1 MTFAHLSGIFPRSEE
16 LIATSRAFE
25 RGRLDADSL
34 LLQAEEEARRLV
46 ALQEEWGFDY
56 VSDGLLR
63 WQDLLRPL
71 ADEVPGVHAGPVTRW
86 FDNNSF
92 YRRPVIEHRL
102 RPVGEAALRWTVRD
116 PLAGHTWK
124 AILPT
129 PWAFAAL
136 SEDHAY
142 GDPKALLRDAAEVLR
157 AEAAALAGA
166 GCRYIQFSDPV
177 LVTARSDGNLPRAH
191 EALTR
196 VVEGLGIRTGLYTF
210 FGDAAP
216 ALSALL
222 DAPVDDV
229 GFDLFATDLD
239 RLDGR
244 AGSKGLLLGALDGR
258 NSLLESAEETAAT
271 VSRVADRLGASEVS
285 VLPSCDLEFLP
296 YEVAV
301 AKGRR
306 LAEVKRL
313 LR

>member
-1 MTFAHLSGIFPRSEE
+1 MAFAHLSGIFPRSEE
-16 LIATSRAFE
+16 LIAASRAFE

-34 LLQAEEEARRLV
+34 RLQAEEEARRLV
-46 ALQEEWGFDY
+46 GLQEEWGFDY
-56 VSDGLLR
+56 VTDGLLR

-102 RPVGEAALRWTVRD
+102 RPVGGAVLRWTVRE
-116 PLAGHTWK
+116 PLEGRPWK

-136 SEDHAY
+136 SEDQAY
-142 GDPKALLRDAAEVLR
+142 GDRDALLRDVAEVLR
-157 AEAAALAGA
+157 AEAVGLAEA

-177 LVTARSDGNLPRAH
+177 LVSARANGSESRAH
-191 EALTR
+191 EALAR
-196 VVEGLGIRTGLYTF
+196 VVDGLTVRTGLYTY

-216 ALSALL
+216 VLGALL
-222 DAPVDDV
+222 DAPVDEV
-229 GFDLFATDLD
+229 GFDLFATDLEH
-239 RLDGR
+239 LEGR
-244 AGSKGLLLGALDGR
+244 AGSKGLLLGALEGR
-258 NSLLESAEETAAT
+258 NSLLEGAEETAAT
-271 VSRVADRLGASEVS
+271 VARVADRLGASVVS

>member
-1 MTFAHLSGIFPRSEE
+1 MAFAHLSGIFPRSEE
-16 LIATSRAFE
+16 LIAASRAFE

-34 LLQAEEEARRLV
+34 LLQTEEEARRLV

-56 VSDGLLR
+56 VTDGLLR

-71 ADEVPGVHAGPVTRW
+71 ADELPGVHAGPVTRW

-92 YRRPVIEHRL
+92 YRRPVIEQRL
-102 RPVGEAALRWTVRD
+102 RPLGEAALRWTVRE
-116 PLAGHTWK
+116 PLAGRPWK

-136 SEDHAY
+136 SEDHVY
-142 GDPKALLRDAAEVLR
+142 GDADALLGDAAEVLR
-157 AEAAALAGA
+157 AEAAGLAAA

-177 LVTARSDGNLPRAH
+177 LVTGPADG
-191 EALTR
+191 ALTR
-196 VVEGLGIRTGLYTF
+196 AHNALARAVDGLRVRTGLYTF

-216 ALSALL
+216 VLDALL
-222 DAPVDDV
+222 DAPVDEV
-229 GFDLFATDLD
+229 GFDLFATDLEAL
-239 RLDGR
+239 RGR

-258 NSLLESAEETAAT
+258 NSLLEDAQETAAT
-271 VSRVADRLGASEVS
+271 VGRVADRLGAEVVS

-306 LAEVKRL
+306 LAEIKRL
-313 LR
+313 LG

>member
-1 MTFAHLSGIFPRSEE
+1 MAFAHLSGIFPRSEE
-16 LIATSRAFE
+16 LIAASRAFE

-34 LLQAEEEARRLV
+34 RLQAEEEARRLV

-56 VSDGLLR
+56 VTDGLLR

-71 ADEVPGVHAGPVTRW
+71 ADELPGVHAGPVTRW

-92 YRRPVIEHRL
+92 YRRPVIEQRL
-102 RPVGEAALRWTVRD
+102 QPVGDAALRWTVRE
-116 PLAGHTWK
+116 PLAGRPWK

-136 SEDHAY
+136 SEDQAY
-142 GDPKALLRDAAEVLR
+142 GDSDALLHDAAEVLR
-157 AEAAALAGA
+157 AEAAGLAAA

-177 LVTARSDGNLPRAH
+177 LVTAPADGAVPRAQR
-191 EALTR
+191 ALGR
-196 VVEGLGIRTGLYTF
+196 VVEGLAVRTGLYTF

-216 ALSALL
+216 VLAALL
-222 DAPVDDV
+222 DAPVDEV
-229 GFDLFATDLD
+229 GFDLFATDLE
-239 RLDGR
+239 RLTGR
-244 AGSKGLLLGALDGR
+244 AGAKGLLLGALDGR
-258 NSLLESAEETAAT
+258 NSLLEDARETAAT
-271 VSRVADRLGASEVS
+271 VSRVADRLGAEAVS
-285 VLPSCDLEFLP
+285 VVPSCDLEFLP

-306 LAEVKRL
+306 LGEIKRL

>member
-1 MTFAHLSGIFPRSEE
+1 A
-16 LIATSRAFE
+16 ATRAFE

-34 LLQAEEEARRLV
+34 RLQAEEEARRLV

-56 VSDGLLR
+56 VTDGLLR

-71 ADEVPGVHAGPVTRW
+71 ADELPGVHAGPVTRW

-92 YRRPVIEHRL
+92 YRRPVIEERL
-102 RPVGEAALRWTVRD
+102 RPVGGAALRWTVHE
-116 PLAGHTWK
+116 PLAGYAWK

-142 GDPKALLRDAAEVLR
+142 GDSEALLRDAAEVLR

-177 LVTARSDGNLPRAH
+177 LVTGRSDGNLPRAH
-191 EALTR
+191 KALAR

-216 ALSALL
+216 TLGALL

-229 GFDLFATDLD
+229 GFDLFATDLE

-258 NSLLESAEETAAT
+258 NSLLEGAEETAAT
-271 VSRVADRLGASEVS
+271 VSRVATRLAASAVA

-313 LR
+313 LG

>member
-1 MTFAHLSGIFPRSEE
+1 MAFAHLSGIFPRSEE
-16 LIATSRAFE
+16 LIAASRAFE

-34 LLQAEEEARRLV
+34 RLQAEEEARRLV

-71 ADEVPGVHAGPVTRW
+71 ADELPGVHAGPVTRW

-92 YRRPVIEHRL
+92 YRRPVIEQRL
-102 RPVGEAALRWTVRD
+102 QPVGDAALRWTVRE
-116 PLAGHTWK
+116 PLAGRPWK

-136 SEDHAY
+136 SEDQAY
-142 GDPKALLRDAAEVLR
+142 GDSDALLHDAAEVLR
-157 AEAAALAGA
+157 AEAAGLAAA

-177 LVTARSDGNLPRAH
+177 LVTTPADGAVPRAQR
-191 EALTR
+191 ALGR
-196 VVEGLGIRTGLYTF
+196 VVEGLAVRTGLYTF

-216 ALSALL
+216 VLAALL
-222 DAPVDDV
+222 AAPVDEV
-229 GFDLFATDLD
+229 GFDFFATDLE
-239 RLDGR
+239 RLTGR
-244 AGSKGLLLGALDGR
+244 AGAKGLLLGALDGR
-258 NSLLESAEETAAT
+258 NSLLEDARETAAT
-271 VSRVADRLGASEVS
+271 VSRVADRLGAEAVS
-285 VLPSCDLEFLP
+285 VVPSCDLEFLP

-306 LAEVKRL
+306 LGEIKRL